1 MRTWIALPILALLI
15 AGCGS
20 SSLVSR
26 GDDGDTTTEELKRRV
41 LELQRQTTV
50 HELEIERLQRR
61 LAELEGQRP
70 RPAEVE
76 RPARALPPVRE
87 IPVETIESP
96 SIEES
101 DLEAVSLG
109 KPEPSPVAERPPAG
123 AASPR
128 SPTEGSGPRAEAPA
142 ATAALITPEEQR
154 AYDRGYTL
162 YHQGRY
168 LDAEGELLGFQRRY
182 PESTLADNAQYWIG
196 ECRYARKDIEG
207 ALAAFRETV
216 ERFPGGNKVPDA
228 LLKAGQCFE
237 ALEDRNGAAA
247 TYREVMDRYPT
258 SSAAARA
265 RDRLQALE

>member
-1 MRTWIALPILALLI
+1 MRIWIVLPMLALLT

-26 GDDGDTTTEELKRRV
+26 RGGGDTTTEELKRRV

-50 HELEIERLQRR
+50 HELEIERLQKR
-61 LAELEGQRP
+61 LAKLEQQGKRP
-70 RPAEVE
+70 MESLPESRTV
-76 RPARALPPVRE
+76 PPVRE
-87 IPVETIESP
+87 IPIETIGSP

-109 KPEPSPVAERPPAG
+109 KPKAPPRVPSPAKSPPPQVE
-123 AASPR
+123 ASP
-128 SPTEGSGPRAEAPA
+128 PVAAPISA
-142 ATAALITPEEQR
+142 QEQQ

-168 LDAEGELLGFQRRY
+168 LDAESELRTFQGQY
-182 PESTLADNAQYWIG
+182 PNSALADNSQYWIG

-216 ERFPGGNKVPDA
+216 ERFPDGNKVPDA

-237 ALEDRNGAAA
+237 ALEDRGGAVE
-247 TYREVMDRYPT
+247 TYREVLDRYPT

-265 RDRLQALE
+265 QDRLRALE